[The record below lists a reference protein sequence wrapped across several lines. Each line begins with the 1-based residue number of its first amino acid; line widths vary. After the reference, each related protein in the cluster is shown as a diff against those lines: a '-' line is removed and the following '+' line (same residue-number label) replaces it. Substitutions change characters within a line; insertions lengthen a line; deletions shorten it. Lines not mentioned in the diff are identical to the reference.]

1 MREGSRQEGNVLGLF
16 TRYTYIAPNILTN
29 VKEKGV
35 TIWNKYHN
43 YREMRNF
50 HTIIISPLAS
60 EVISNDSSIIEREV
74 LRLLEDG
81 GHVCLLCGSKSIED
95 KVITDILYTASISLI
110 PLLQPILEVNVK
122 QSEFTSYLRN
132 HSIVSNLIK
141 SDTDVDSVICTTRY
155 VVQDENVQRETT
167 KSKNEAVVAFTI
179 RKGLNKAMLRHLNQA
194 IWN

>member
-1 MREGSRQEGNVLGLF
+1 
-16 TRYTYIAPNILTN
+16 
-29 VKEKGV
+29 
-35 TIWNKYHN
+35 
-43 YREMRNF
+43 MRNF

-132 HSIVSNLIK
+132 
-141 SDTDVDSVICTTRY
+141 
-155 VVQDENVQRETT
+155 QQ
-167 KSKNEAVVAFTI
+167 
-179 RKGLNKAMLRHLNQA
+179 
-194 IWN
+194 